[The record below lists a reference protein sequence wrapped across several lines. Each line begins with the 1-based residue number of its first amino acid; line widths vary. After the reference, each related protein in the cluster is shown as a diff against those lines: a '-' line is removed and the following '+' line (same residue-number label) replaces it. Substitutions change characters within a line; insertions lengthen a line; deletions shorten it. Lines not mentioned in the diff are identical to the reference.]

1 MFWKKKNNNNNNVF
15 FGSDITIANYLSD
28 GLLVFDNNNKLIL
41 VNLQAEEF
49 FQIRKEKIL
58 DKTILDLNGFT
69 HFGPL
74 VSLLTGRTKEF
85 FRRELQ
91 IRENFILEVTS
102 TSMII
107 NGEKSGTLVILHN
120 VSREKIVEKMK
131 SEFVTLAAHQLRT
144 PTSAV
149 KWSLQVLLDGDL
161 GELSKEQRKIL
172 ERMYETNN
180 KVIRLVRDLLNL
192 AQIEEGKFLS
202 KVVLSDIE
210 GIIQSIVSANRDLI
224 KEKKLNFEFNK
235 PEEKLPKVMLDVEK
249 MKIAIENILNNAF
262 RYTFSGDKVSI
273 SLRYDK
279 KEIEVK
285 IQDTGMGIPQDQ
297 QAKVFAKFF
306 RATNIMRVDT
316 EGTGLGL
323 YIAKN
328 IIEAH
333 GGRIWFESEKD
344 KGSIF
349 YFTIPVKESFAEF
362 ITGEFY

>member
-1 MFWKKKNNNNNNVF
+1 MFWEKKNNNNLF
-15 FGSDITIANYLSD
+15 LGSDLTIANYLSD
-28 GLLVFDNNNKLIL
+28 GLLVFDKNNNLVL

-58 DKTILDLNGFT
+58 GKSILELNRFPN
-69 HFGPL
+69 FGPL
-74 VSLLTGRTKEF
+74 VSLLIGRTKEF
-85 FRRELQ
+85 FRRELE
-91 IRENFILEVTS
+91 IEENFILEVTS

-107 NGEKSGTLVILHN
+107 DGEKSGTLVILHN

-149 KWSLQVLLDGDL
+149 KWSIKILLDGDL
-161 GELSKEQRKIL
+161 GELNKEQRKIL
-172 ERMYETNN
+172 ERIYNTND

-202 KVVLSDIE
+202 KIILSDIE
-210 GIIQSIVSANRDLI
+210 DVIQLIINANKDLI
-224 KEKKLNFEFNK
+224 KEKKLNFEFKK
-235 PEEKLPKVMLDVEK
+235 PKDKLPKVMLDVDK
-249 MKIAIENILNNAF
+249 MKIAIENILENAL
-262 RYTFSGDKVSI
+262 RYAFSGDNVSI
-273 SLRYDK
+273 SLKQKD

-285 IQDTGMGIPQDQ
+285 IQDTGMGIPEDQ
-297 QAKVFAKFF
+297 QAKVFTKFF
-306 RATNIMRVDT
+306 RATNIMKVDT

-328 IIEAH
+328 IIDAH

-344 KGSIF
+344 KGSTF
-349 YFTIPVKESFAEF
+349 YFTIPVKESFREF
-362 ITGEFY
+362 ITGRFY

>member
-1 MFWKKKNNNNNNVF
+1 MFWEKKNNNNLF
-15 FGSDITIANYLSD
+15 LGSDLTIANYLSD
-28 GLLVFDNNNKLIL
+28 GLLVFDKNNNLVL

-58 DKTILDLNGFT
+58 GKSILELNRFPN
-69 HFGPL
+69 FGPL
-74 VSLLTGRTKEF
+74 VSLLIGRTKEF
-85 FRRELQ
+85 FRRELE
-91 IRENFILEVTS
+91 IEENFILEVTS

-107 NGEKSGTLVILHN
+107 DGEKSGTLVILHN

-149 KWSLQVLLDGDL
+149 KWSIKILLDGDL
-161 GELSKEQRKIL
+161 GELNKEQRKIL
-172 ERMYETNN
+172 ERIYNTND

-202 KVVLSDIE
+202 KIILSDIE
-210 GIIQSIVSANRDLI
+210 DVIQLIINANKDLI
-224 KEKKLNFEFNK
+224 KEKKLNFEFKK
-235 PEEKLPKVMLDVEK
+235 PKDKLPKVMLDVEK
-249 MKIAIENILNNAF
+249 MKIAIENILENAL
-262 RYTFSGDKVSI
+262 RYAFSGDNVSI
-273 SLRYDK
+273 SLKQKD

-285 IQDTGMGIPQDQ
+285 IQDTGMGIPEDQ
-297 QAKVFAKFF
+297 QAKVFTKFF
-306 RATNIMRVDT
+306 RATNIMKVDT

-328 IIEAH
+328 IIDAH

-344 KGSIF
+344 KGSTF
-349 YFTIPVKESFAEF
+349 YFTIPVKESFREF
-362 ITGEFY
+362 ITGRFY

>member
-1 MFWKKKNNNNNNVF
+1 MFWKKNNHNNLF
-15 FGSDITIANYLSD
+15 LGSDLMIANYLSD
-28 GLLVFDNNNKLIL
+28 GLLVFDKNNKLIL
-41 VNLQAEEF
+41 VNLQTEEF

-58 DKTILDLNGFT
+58 GKSISELNRFSN
-69 HFGPL
+69 FGPL
-74 VSLLTGRTKEF
+74 VFLLMGRTKEF

-91 IRENFILEVTS
+91 IEEDFILEVTS
-102 TSMII
+102 TSMIL

-149 KWSLQVLLDGDL
+149 KWSLQMLLDGDL
-161 GELSKEQRKIL
+161 GKLNKEQIKIL
-172 ERMYETNN
+172 EKMYKTND

-202 KVVLSDIE
+202 KIILSDIE
-210 GIIQSIVSANRDLI
+210 DIIQFIINSNKSLI
-224 KEKKLNFEFNK
+224 EEKKLNFEFRK

-249 MKIAIENILNNAF
+249 MKIAIENIFDNAL
-262 RYTFSGDKVSI
+262 RYAFSGDNVSI
-273 SLRYDK
+273 SLKNKK
-279 KEIEVK
+279 KEIEIK

-297 QAKVFAKFF
+297 QGKVFTKFF
-306 RATNIMRVDT
+306 RAANIMKVDT

-323 YIAKN
+323 YISKN

-333 GGRIWFESEKD
+333 GGRIWFESEQD
-344 KGSIF
+344 KGTSF
-349 YFTIPVKESFAEF
+349 YFTIPVKESFREF
-362 ITGEFY
+362 ITGRFY

>member
-1 MFWKKKNNNNNNVF
+1 M
-15 FGSDITIANYLSD
+15 GSDLTIANYLSD
-28 GLLVFDNNNKLIL
+28 GLLVFDKNNKLIL
-41 VNLQAEEF
+41 VNLQTEEF

-58 DKTILDLNGFT
+58 GKSILELNRFPN
-69 HFGPL
+69 FGPL

-91 IRENFILEVTS
+91 FGENFILEITS

-149 KWSLQVLLDGDL
+149 KWSLQMLLDGDL
-161 GELSKEQRKIL
+161 GELNKEQRKIL
-172 ERMYETNN
+172 ERMYKTND

-202 KVVLSDIE
+202 KVVLSDIKD
-210 GIIQSIVSANRDLI
+210 IIQLIISANRKRI
-224 KEKKLNFEFNK
+224 EEKELNFEFKK
-235 PEEKLPKVMLDVEK
+235 PKDKLPGVMLDVEK
-249 MKIAIENILNNAF
+249 MKIAIENIFDNAL
-262 RYTFSGDKVSI
+262 RYAFSGDKVLI
-273 SLRYDK
+273 SLTYNN
-279 KEIEVK
+279 KEIEIK

-297 QAKVFAKFF
+297 QSKVFTKFF
-306 RATNIMRVDT
+306 RGTNIMKVDT

-333 GGRIWFESEKD
+333 GGRIWFESKKN
-344 KGSIF
+344 KGSTF

-362 ITGEFY
+362 ITGKFY

>member
-1 MFWKKKNNNNNNVF
+1 MFWKKNNNNNNLF
-15 FGSDITIANYLSD
+15 LGSDLTIANYLSD
-28 GLLVFDNNNKLIL
+28 GLLVFDKNNKLVL
-41 VNLQAEEF
+41 VNLQTEEF

-58 DKTILDLNGFT
+58 GKSILELNRFSN
-69 HFGPL
+69 FGPL

-91 IRENFILEVTS
+91 IEEDFILEVTS

-107 NGEKSGTLVILHN
+107 NGERSGTLVILHN

-149 KWSLQVLLDGDL
+149 KWSLKILLDGDL
-161 GELSKEQRKIL
+161 GELNKEQRKIL
-172 ERMYETNN
+172 EKMYKTND

-202 KVVLSDIE
+202 KVILSDIE
-210 GIIQSIVSANRDLI
+210 DIIELIINANRKI
-224 KEKKLNFEFNK
+224 IEEKKLNFEFK
-235 PEEKLPKVMLDVEK
+235 KSKDKLPKVMLDVEK
-249 MKIAIENILNNAF
+249 MKIAIENIFDNAL
-262 RYTFSGDKVSI
+262 RYAFSGDRVSI
-273 SLRYDK
+273 SLKYNK
-279 KEIEVK
+279 KEIEIK
-285 IQDTGMGIPQDQ
+285 IQDTGMGIPRDQ
-297 QAKVFAKFF
+297 QAKVFTKFF
-306 RATNIMRVDT
+306 RGANIMKVDT

-349 YFTIPVKESFAEF
+349 CFTVPVKESFAEF